1 MHLLH
6 IYGREEHVGF
16 IERSVQTIKERF
28 RSTCSAMPFL
38 RITILMVRSLVEGI
52 TNALN
57 AFPFK
62 NGITD
67 TISPAAILEG
77 KPKMDLQRQV
87 IVFGS
92 YALVY
97 TWTTNTNKPRAV
109 PAIALRRSN
118 NTGGHYFMSLH
129 SGRRIHGYAW

>member
-1 MHLLH
+1 
-6 IYGREEHVGF
+6 
-16 IERSVQTIKERF
+16 
-28 RSTCSAMPFL
+28 
-38 RITILMVRSLVEGI
+38 MVRSLVEGI
-52 TNALN
+52 TDVLN
-57 AFPFK
+57 AFPSK

-67 TISPAAILEG
+67 TISPATIIEG
-77 KPKMDLQRQV
+77 KPKMDLQRKV

-97 TWTTNTNKPRAV
+97 TRTTNTNKPRAV

-129 SGRRIHGYAW
+129 SGKRIHGYEWQELPIDEHVIEQVGDLAKTEEQPIMHIGMPNLE